1 MTATKKK
8 MNTYLKLGLMLIIFT
23 LAGAVLGVVLA
34 LVNLDG
40 VSTGMNQ
47 LVMIVRRGIFPIML
61 VILLGNVA
69 LGEGALRT
77 MHRLGAGLSEAEDEE
92 GDHLEYEMERA
103 SAVATIGNTV
113 FTALATLVLSTGYS
127 MKYIAKTDG
136 NEGGLLLAAMLIY
149 IILMVYGGYWSVRY
163 VKYLQKLFPEKYGD
177 PTSMRFHEQWLESCD
192 EAEREIIYQASYKS
206 YMTASKFSALLLII
220 SMLCHLVWNTGIM
233 AVLMVCLMQLVL
245 TLSYCRACVKKKGT
259 KLNV

>member
-8 MNTYLKLGLMLIIFT
+8 MNTYLKMGLMLIIFT
-23 LAGAVLGVVLA
+23 LIGAALGLA
-34 LVNLDG
+34 LVLVNLDG
-40 VSTGMNQ
+40 VGSGMNQ
-47 LVMIVRRGIFPIML
+47 FVVFVRRGIFPIML
-61 VILLGNVA
+61 VLLLGNAA
-69 LGEGALRT
+69 LGEGCLRA
-77 MHRLGAGLSEAEDEE
+77 MHRLGAGLAEAEDEE

-103 SAVATIGNTV
+103 SAAATIGNTV

-127 MKYIAKTDG
+127 MKYIAKTEG

-163 VKYLQKLFPEKYGD
+163 VKYLQKIFPEKYGD
-177 PTSMRFHEQWLESCD
+177 PTSMKFHEQWLESCD

-206 YMTASKFSALLLII
+206 YMTASKFSAILLII
-220 SMLCHLVWNTGIM
+220 SMLCHLIWNTGIM

-245 TLSYCRACVKKKGT
+245 TFSYCRACVKKKGT
-259 KLNV
+259 KLNI